1 MAWNDMKNESKKR
14 EKVKKREK
22 KRKKIETAHISGISM
37 HMCKKYISNI
47 YA

>member
-1 MAWNDMKNESKKR
+1 MKWHEKWVKK
-14 EKVKKREK
+14 EGKCKKKREK
-22 KRKKIETAHISGISM
+22 KEKKIETAHILGISM